1 MSSIAAR
8 LTLALLAGASAVVA
22 GSVVVNAQMMN
33 TGPRMNVNVAPRM
46 PNINVTPHTP
56 SIRYSPENRYRV
68 QGANPD
74 KPTTDK
80 PTNDRPRPRP
90 RPPVIIVTTGNPGG
104 LVPPP
109 PPPGP
114 PPQAAKKKSGPVAIT
129 NRNFIPNEVLIE
141 VDGQPS
147 DAEVDALARRH
158 RLTRVESQ
166 TFEITGTT
174 LFRWRIA
181 DRRSVDTVQRQ
192 LAADLNIR
200 STYKNFRFSLQ
211 QAQGAPAGDPA
222 QYVVPK
228 MKLTQAHQ
236 LASGQG
242 VVVAVIDSGI
252 DVTHPELSGV
262 VIGSFDAL
270 KSNEKPHSHGTGI
283 AGAIASRAR
292 LLGAAPSAQLLAV
305 RAFGVSKAGAD
316 STSFNILKG
325 LEYSVLN
332 KAQVINMS
340 FAGPTDP
347 LLERALANVASRNIV
362 MVAAAGNAGPKS
374 PPLFPAS
381 DKNVIAVSA
390 TDANDQ
396 IFSASNR
403 GKHVA
408 ITAPGVDIL
417 VPAPEAKY
425 QITSGTSFAAA
436 YISGLVALMID
447 RKPDITPAEIR
458 GLLASTAKDLG
469 PRGRD
474 DDYGAG
480 LADAFSAVTA
490 VTGSTAPVAVSSPTP
505 GR

>member
-1 MSSIAAR
+1 MPSITKR
-8 LTLALLAGASAVVA
+8 LTIATLAGASAVVV

-33 TGPRMNVNVAPRM
+33 AGPRMNVNVAPRM
-46 PNINVTPHTP
+46 PNINITP
-56 SIRYSPENRYRV
+56 SPGIRYSPENRYRV
-68 QGANPD
+68 QSA
-74 KPTTDK
+74 PT
-80 PTNDRPRPRP
+80 
-90 RPPVIIVTTGNPGG
+90 VVLTTGNPGG
-104 LVPPP
+104 PPP
-109 PPPGP
+109 SPPPGP
-114 PPQAAKKKSGPVAIT
+114 PPKKAAKKSGPAAGANNNFVA
-129 NRNFIPNEVLIE
+129 NEVLIE
-141 VDGQPS
+141 VNGQPS
-147 DAEVDALARRH
+147 AAEVDAIARRH
-158 RLTRVESQ
+158 RLTRIESQ
-166 TFEITGTT
+166 TFELTGTT

-181 DRRSVDTVQRQ
+181 DRRSVDAVQRQ
-192 LAADLNIR
+192 LAGDGSVR
-200 STYKNFRFSLQ
+200 TTYKNFRFALQ
-211 QAQGAPAGDPA
+211 QAAAASAGDPA

-228 MKLTQAHQ
+228 MKLTQAHA

-252 DVTHPELSGV
+252 DVKHPELAGV
-262 VIGSFDAL
+262 VVGSFDAL
-270 KSNEKPHSHGTGI
+270 NSNEKPHAHGTGI
-283 AGAIASRAR
+283 AGAIASHAR

-305 RAFGVSKAGAD
+305 RAFGTSGSSAD

-325 LEYSVLN
+325 LEYSVAN
-332 KAQVINMS
+332 KARVINMS

-374 PPLFPAS
+374 PPLFPGS

-403 GKHVA
+403 GKQVA
-408 ITAPGVDIL
+408 IAAPGVDIL

-425 QITSGTSFAAA
+425 QITSGTSFSAA
-436 YISGLVALMID
+436 YISGVVALMID
-447 RKPDITPAEIR
+447 RKPDITPAEVR

-490 VTGSTAPVAVSSPTP
+490 VSGSTAPVAVSAPAP
-505 GR
+505 VR